1 MSYHFFSCRSI
12 GGGPDTTGD
21 TAKKWGKLS
30 IADALKNARG
40 MPRII
45 KAGGGGGGVKRPPTH
60 SSSQEQ
66 DIPTSL
72 SRVSSKREKYLKVAK
87 EPQKIMNNIE
97 YGVFFDAAI
106 LSGSE

>member
-1 MSYHFFSCRSI
+1 
-12 GGGPDTTGD
+12 
-21 TAKKWGKLS
+21 LS

-45 KAGGGGGGVKRPPTH
+45 KASGSGGGGGGVKRPPLH

-66 DIPTSL
+66 DIPASL

-87 EPQKIMNNIE
+87 TAKK
-97 YGVFFDAAI
+97 
-106 LSGSE
+106 

>member
-1 MSYHFFSCRSI
+1 
-12 GGGPDTTGD
+12 
-21 TAKKWGKLS
+21 LS

-45 KAGGGGGGVKRPPTH
+45 KAGGGGGGVKRPPPLH

-66 DIPTSL
+66 DIPVSL

-87 EPQKIMNNIE
+87 TAKNNEKYRIWDLLRCS
-97 YGVFFDAAI
+97 YLPV
-106 LSGSE
+106 LSKTDTLLYCTVT

>member
-1 MSYHFFSCRSI
+1 
-12 GGGPDTTGD
+12 
-21 TAKKWGKLS
+21 LS

-45 KAGGGGGGVKRPPTH
+45 KAGGGGSGGVKRPPPLH

-72 SRVSSKREKYLKVAK
+72 SRVSSKREKYLKVEKTAK
-87 EPQKIMNNIE
+87 K
-97 YGVFFDAAI
+97 
-106 LSGSE
+106 

>member
-1 MSYHFFSCRSI
+1 
-12 GGGPDTTGD
+12 
-21 TAKKWGKLS
+21 LS

-45 KAGGGGGGVKRPPTH
+45 KASGGGGGGGVKRPPLH

-87 EPQKIMNNIE
+87 TAKNNRKI
-97 YGVFFDAAI
+97 
-106 LSGSE
+106 S